1 MENAL
6 IVSYREKS
14 TASLVEMVK
23 AASVERIMILESA
36 GAARRM
42 VLEQDF
48 DLVIVNVP
56 LQDETGEDLARY
68 IASKYVAQVI
78 LVVPSEHLDAVS
90 AVCEGDGVLT
100 ISRPVNKAV
109 FWSALKLAGA
119 VQNRLKRIQAENSKL
134 KQQIEDIRI
143 IHRAKCL
150 LMSRHNMSE
159 QKAHRYIEKQA
170 MDMRSSRRAVAERIL
185 EVYENYQETE

>member
-14 TASLVEMVK
+14 TASLVEMLK
-23 AASVERIMILESA
+23 AASVVRITILESA

-48 DLVIVNVP
+48 DLVIVNTP
-56 LQDETGEDLARY
+56 LQDETGEDLARH
-68 IASKYVAQVI
+68 IASKYTSQVI
-78 LVVPSEHLDAVS
+78 LVVSNEHSEAVT
-90 AVCEGDGVLT
+90 AACEEDGVLT

-119 VQNRLKRIQAENSKL
+119 AQNRLKRIQAENSKL
-134 KQQIEDIRI
+134 KQQIDDIRI

-150 LMSRHNMSE
+150 LISRHNMSE

-185 EVYENYQETE
+185 EVYENYQEKE